1 MRIHSIFFIYGPKQ
15 FLESQAGENLCI
27 IRAMIKGMVT
37 IEDFNKLDI
46 RIGKVL
52 SVEKIQGADRLLKFT
67 FDVGDEQREIVA
79 GMAEFFSDLAALEG
93 KEMPLLLNIEPRT
106 LRGQTSQ
113 GMIIAADVAGRPVL
127 LHPER
132 EVAPGSTVR

>member
-1 MRIHSIFFIYGPKQ
+1 
-15 FLESQAGENLCI
+15 
-27 IRAMIKGMVT
+27 MVT
-37 IEDFNKLDI
+37 IEDFNKLEI
-46 RIGKVL
+46 RIGRVL

-67 FDVGDEQREIVA
+67 FDVGDESRDIVA
-79 GMAEFFSDLAALEG
+79 GMAEYFSDLDLLKG

-106 LRGQTSQ
+106 LRGHTSQ
-113 GMIIAADVAGRPVL
+113 GMIIAADDEEGQPVL